1 MKKIFCIFR
10 NDLNNIFHNYA
21 AIITIAALCILPS
34 LYAWFNIVASW
45 DPYSSAATSQIKIG
59 VVNND
64 EGSELNGKSINLGD
78 KIVDSLKENTQL
90 GWNFMNHDEAFKKL
104 NDGDLYATIE
114 IPKDFS
120 RNITSVLSSDIKKA
134 DIKYTVNEKI
144 NAIAPKL
151 TDKGATSI
159 VQNIKDTFTETVSNT
174 LLSEAKSVS
183 VDLEKVKPK
192 IETAYYLLKEVQS
205 NFGSINDTLEGAQN
219 AAADINKLVEK
230 LQNDIPLLIQN
241 IDNAKNVANGFED
254 FMTTS
259 KDSLNNIAPNI
270 KENIKLA
277 SELGNDINSNI
288 DIVIDAVNNGNDN
301 AADLLDNLISKN
313 NNLKKINNSI
323 LKLLKTLNKNFNI
336 LDDTISK
343 LTSINDKISDLNS
356 NLKEIK
362 QNISNG
368 VETNTDFLNNIK
380 NLSDKVSD
388 GLNNLYSNY
397 DSAILKPINSI
408 IDKLSSASEDI
419 RKVLDAGESKLPIM
433 DDLLSIGVK
442 GTDKADDIIERA
454 KDKIPKAE
462 ELINNLTE
470 KIDNVLNDKNL
481 DELLDMLKSDIEER
495 TDFLTN
501 PVNLVEEKL
510 FPMSN
515 YGSAMTPFYT
525 TLSLWTGIL
534 FLVSLLSLEVH
545 APEGENYTLVQSY
558 FGKLLLFL
566 SICIIQSII
575 VSIGDLII
583 IGIYCLHPIVF
594 ILSSILTSTLFCFVV
609 YTLCSVLGNV
619 GKVMA
624 IVLLVFQIGGSG
636 GTFPVELTPKFFQR
650 IHPFLPFTYTVSL
663 MRESIG
669 GIVRAVLLK
678 DLGIIVGIIIG
689 CIIIG
694 VFLKKPLD
702 KGIKKFSNKFK
713 ESKLGE

>member
-1 MKKIFCIFR
+1 MKKIFRVFR

-64 EGSELNGKSINLGD
+64 EGSELNGKSINLGN

-104 NDGDLYATIE
+104 NDGNLYAVIE
-114 IPKDFS
+114 ISKDFS
-120 RNITSVLSSDIKKA
+120 GNITSLLSSDIKKA

-159 VQNIKDTFTETVSNT
+159 VQNIKDTFTKTVSDT
-174 LLSEAKSVS
+174 LLSEAKNVS

-205 NFGSINDTLEGAQN
+205 NFSSINDALDGAQN
-219 AAADINKLVEK
+219 AAFDINALAKK

-241 IDNAKNVANGFED
+241 IDNAKNVANGLED
-254 FMTTS
+254 FLKTS
-259 KDSLNNIAPNI
+259 KDSLNDIAPNI

-288 DIVIDAVNNGNDN
+288 DIVIDAVNNGNNN
-301 AADLLDNLISKN
+301 AAGLIDNLISKN
-313 NNLKKINNSI
+313 NNLKKINDSI

-336 LDDTISK
+336 LDDAISK
-343 LTSINDKISDLNS
+343 LTSINDTISDLNS
-356 NLKEIK
+356 NLKELK

-380 NLSDKVSD
+380 NLSDKVSER
-388 GLNNLYSNY
+388 LNNLYSNY
-397 DSAILKPINSI
+397 DSAILEPINSI
-408 IDKLSSASEDI
+408 IDKLFATSEDI
-419 RKVLDAGESKLPIM
+419 RKVLEAGESKLPIM
-433 DDLLSIGVK
+433 DDLLNIGAK

-454 KDKIPKAE
+454 KDKIPRAE
-462 ELINNLTE
+462 ELVNNLTE

-510 FPMSN
+510 FTMGN
-515 YGSAMTPFYT
+515 YGSAMAPFYT

-545 APEGENYTLVQSY
+545 APEHEKYTLVQSY

-575 VSIGDLII
+575 VSTGDLII

-594 ILSSILTSTLFCFVV
+594 ILASILTSTLFCFVV

-650 IHPFLPFTYTVSL
+650 IHPFLPFTYTISL

-669 GIVRAVLLK
+669 GIGRAVLFK
-678 DLGIIVGIIIG
+678 DLSIIVGIIIG
-689 CIIIG
+689 CIITG